1 MLLVHCGFS
10 LTNLLSEPENNS
22 YVEIMSHL
30 IAKLELYVKCVEQ
43 ISKAPDSPEKEKY
56 YKVLVRQVKTFVK
69 QLSEIQHSESLLM
82 YSTLDRYVSVLAS
95 MLFQSEIY
103 PVRLQKLGLIAIY
116 RVVNTTIY
124 NLGNKN
130 DGGHSE
136 QGGILVSPVKF
147 KNFEP

>member
-1 MLLVHCGFS
+1 
-10 LTNLLSEPENNS
+10 
-22 YVEIMSHL
+22 
-30 IAKLELYVKCVEQ
+30 
-43 ISKAPDSPEKEKY
+43 
-56 YKVLVRQVKTFVK
+56 
-69 QLSEIQHSESLLM
+69 M
-82 YSTLDRYVSVLAS
+82 YSTLDRYVQVLAS

-103 PVRLQKLGLIAIY
+103 PVRLNKLGLIAIY

-147 KNFEP
+147 KNFEPQIAVATEKYIHVFEAPIVNSEVELEQTR